1 MGNTSSSTNKSSS
14 ETNDSTQS
22 NDLKPK
28 AIGQIIDYIAT
39 HYILTMNFESL
50 KKLAEVEYCNKLVV
64 LTSEIIEKNFI
75 PLEISYLAQRTKNG
89 VEINEL
95 EKDKVVFLNKDTL
108 NDMDLQ
114 NPLKKKRVCI
124 GIAKFYILIAHIFA
138 AIVTTINPV
147 YTYKDAMG
155 NTVKASLYDKN
166 KIPPNVARQIYKM
179 NICQQ
184 RIDAL
189 KRGQDY
195 TKFDGSNSNSNSNSN
210 DTNNNDE
217 ITVHPDICAFNLNV
231 NGNVKNLSEE
241 PGIAEL
247 MKLYYDDK
255 YDYLTGQFTGM
266 SEETK
271 KDYEEDLRIFY
282 NVFTGNNEDKL
293 PDNIHSFADIRLR
306 DYKSNKD
313 CQGTNAPLNSSIKG
327 KLSNKLFAEYAAN
340 IRKMI
345 QHTNEN
351 QEGLLSVINKL
362 FTYSINPQTQQK
374 QIRVNPELNEDNIHK
389 VMLETRAIIM
399 KLYLTC
405 EMDYTNGIKIYEA
418 IVEQKI
424 LESAQSQIKILD
436 KLSESLSF
444 EK

>member
-1 MGNTSSSTNKSSS
+1 MGNTYSSTNKSSTEPS
-14 ETNDSTQS
+14 DSTQAQRQTQT
-22 NDLKPK
+22 NELKPK
-28 AIGQIIDYIAT
+28 AVGQIIDYIAT

-64 LTSEIIEKNFI
+64 LTSDIIEKNFI

-95 EKDKVVFLNKDTL
+95 EKDNVLFFNKDTL

-155 NTVKASLYDKN
+155 NTIKTSLYDKN
-166 KIPPNVARQIYKM
+166 KIPPNVSRQIYKM

-195 TKFDGSNSNSNSNSN
+195 TKIDGNNSN
-210 DTNNNDE
+210 DTTENNE
-217 ITVHPDICAFNLNV
+217 ITVHPDICAFNLNPI
-231 NGNVKNLSEE
+231 GNVKNLSEE

-282 NVFTGNNEDKL
+282 NVFTGNDADKL
-293 PDNIHSFADIRLR
+293 PDNIHSFADIRLK

-351 QEGLLSVINKL
+351 QEALLSVINKL

-374 QIRVNPELNEDNIHK
+374 QIRVNPELNEDNIHR

-405 EMDYTNGIKIYEA
+405 EIDYTNGIKIYEA

-424 LESAQSQIKILD
+424 LESAQSQIKNLD
-436 KLSESLSF
+436 KLSDSLSF

>member
-1 MGNTSSSTNKSSS
+1 MGNTYSSTNKSSTEPS
-14 ETNDSTQS
+14 DSTQAQRQTQT
-22 NDLKPK
+22 NELKPK
-28 AIGQIIDYIAT
+28 AVGQIIDYIAT

-64 LTSEIIEKNFI
+64 LTSDIIEKNFI

-95 EKDKVVFLNKDTL
+95 EKDNVLFFNKDTL

-155 NTVKASLYDKN
+155 NTIKTSLYDKN
-166 KIPPNVARQIYKM
+166 KIPPNVSRQIYKM

-195 TKFDGSNSNSNSNSN
+195 TKIDGNNSN
-210 DTNNNDE
+210 DTTENNE
-217 ITVHPDICAFNLNV
+217 ITVHPDICAFNLNAI
-231 NGNVKNLSEE
+231 GNVKKLSEE

-282 NVFTGNNEDKL
+282 NVFTGNDVDKL
-293 PDNIHSFADIRLR
+293 PDNIHSFADIRLK

-351 QEGLLSVINKL
+351 QEALLSVINKL

-374 QIRVNPELNEDNIHK
+374 QIRVNPELNEDNIHR

-405 EMDYTNGIKIYEA
+405 EIDYTNGIKIYEA

-424 LESAQSQIKILD
+424 LESAQSQIKNLD
-436 KLSESLSF
+436 KLSDSLSF